1 MIWGLKK
8 FDIWLFGAQVTV
20 ISDHNPLSFLTLS
33 TPQGAKLTRWALAL
47 QRYNVVVQHRK
58 GSDHSNADAL
68 SRVPNACWEAGG
80 SVGGLAGGEKDPLKE
95 K

>member
-8 FDIWLFGAQVTV
+8 FDIWLFGTQVTV
-20 ISDHNPLSFLTLS
+20 ISDHNPLSFLTSS

-47 QRYNVVVQHRK
+47 QRYNVVIQHRK
-58 GSDHSNADAL
+58 GSAHSNADAL

-80 SVGGLAGGEKDPLKE
+80 SVRGPAVGGRDPPRE
-95 K
+95 